1 MIHDRRA
8 TPPADPPLRSH
19 ASAAAGPD
27 TRVRGQAILARMRAG
42 EPQALGEFYDL
53 FAGLAHGLALRI
65 LRDRAE
71 AEDVVQEVFVQ
82 IWRQLER
89 FDAERGSP
97 QAWVCMIAR
106 SRALDRLR
114 RRGARREEPD
124 AAAPS
129 GGATP
134 RHAEAVAVR
143 SALGELPH
151 DQREALELAYYEGLS
166 QSEIAARLGAPLGT
180 IKTRIRTGMQRLR
193 ARLEPLA

>member
-1 MIHDRRA
+1 MTHDRQA
-8 TPPADPPLRSH
+8 TPVRPPR
-19 ASAAAGPD
+19 ASASTALHARSKGHE
-27 TRVRGQAILARMRAG
+27 ILARMRAG
-42 EPQALGEFYDL
+42 DTEALGDFYDL
-53 FAGLAHGLALRI
+53 FAGLANGLALRI

-82 IWRQLER
+82 IWRQVER

-97 QAWVCMIAR
+97 QAWVCTITR

-114 RRGARREEPD
+114 RRGARREESDEGLP
-124 AAAPS
+124 A
-129 GGATP
+129 GGDTP

-143 SALGELPH
+143 AALLELPL
-151 DQREALELAYYEGLS
+151 DQRQALELAYYEGLS
-166 QSEIAARLGAPLGT
+166 QSEIAERLSTPLGT

>member
-1 MIHDRRA
+1 
-8 TPPADPPLRSH
+8 
-19 ASAAAGPD
+19 
-27 TRVRGQAILARMRAG
+27 MRAG